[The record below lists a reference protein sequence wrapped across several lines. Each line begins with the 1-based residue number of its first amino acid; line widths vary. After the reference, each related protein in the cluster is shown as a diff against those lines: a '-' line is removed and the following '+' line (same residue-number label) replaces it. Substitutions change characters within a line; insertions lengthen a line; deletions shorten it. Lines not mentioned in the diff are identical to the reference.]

1 MTDQG
6 FIKLYRSILKWEW
19 WTDEKTT
26 RVFLWLL
33 LNANWE
39 DSRFR
44 GHKIPKGSLVVGRKK
59 MAKELKMSEQ
69 SIRTS
74 IEHLK
79 STNEITTYS
88 TNKFTIISIVNWEK
102 YQGLENEST
111 NKSTTKP
118 TNNQPTTNH
127 IKEYKEIKNKEYFNS
142 ESQNG
147 RNKDFVDFLEK
158 ESKNGR

>member
-44 GHKIPKGSLVVGRKK
+44 EHQIPKGSLVVGRKK

-102 YQGLENEST
+102 YQGVE
-111 NKSTTKP
+111 NKSTNKP

-127 IKEYKEIKNKEYFNS
+127 IKEYKEIKNKEYFNKS
-142 ESQNG
+142 SYQNG
-147 RNKDFVDFLEK
+147 RNPDFIAKLEM
-158 ESKNGR
+158 ETQNGKH